1 MVAFSDLVPGGG
13 IGAGERELNPVE
25 LHPADSE
32 VRWGRAVQKID
43 ENRLALRLMLTRMR
57 ENRSQKRLANI
68 ALNQLC
74 RRLCH
79 AVRAQMCQ
87 ISTLGDQTRVLPCGL
102 ILKASA

>member
-43 ENRLALRLMLTRMR
+43 ENRRL
-57 ENRSQKRLANI
+57 
-68 ALNQLC
+68 
-74 RRLCH
+74 
-79 AVRAQMCQ
+79 
-87 ISTLGDQTRVLPCGL
+87 
-102 ILKASA
+102 SA